1 MTLDYLGARIWWL
14 GLWDMVSWGPQGKND
29 LKLPPEFGQGVPG
42 VCDMVP
48 SCSNHDVNKDKE
60 HVLENPN

>member
-14 GLWDMVSWGPQGKND
+14 GFW
-29 LKLPPEFGQGVPG
+29 
-42 VCDMVP
+42 DMVP
-48 SCSNHDVNKDKE
+48 SSSNHDVKKDKE